1 MPDRVVIADTSCL
14 ISLTRIDQLELLN
27 ALYKEVSI
35 TKEIA
40 VEFGVPLPH
49 WVKVVGVKDA
59 QYLKLLQN
67 QLDLG
72 EASALALALELEDV
86 LLILD
91 DLKGRKEAMRLGFDV
106 TGTLGILLKAKQKG
120 LLSSVRHQIEKLTSM
135 GFRVSPQVQ
144 EQLLKLS
151 EE

>member
-27 ALYKEVSI
+27 SLYKEVSI

-40 VEFGVPLPH
+40 LEFGEPLPH
-49 WVKVVGVKDA
+49 WVKVVAVKDA
-59 QYLKLLQN
+59 HYLKLLQN

-72 EASALALALELEDV
+72 EASALALALELGDV

-91 DLKGRKEAMRLGFDV
+91 DLKGRKEAM
-106 TGTLGILLKAKQKG
+106 
-120 LLSSVRHQIEKLTSM
+120 
-135 GFRVSPQVQ
+135 
-144 EQLLKLS
+144 LS

>member
-27 ALYKEVSI
+27 SLYKEVSI

-40 VEFGVPLPH
+40 LEFGEPLPP

-59 QYLKLLQN
+59 HYMKLLQN

-72 EASALALALELEDV
+72 EASALALGLELGNV

-91 DLKGRKEAMRLGFDV
+91 DLKGRKEAMRLGFEV
-106 TGTLGILLKAKQKG
+106 TGTLGILLKAKERG
-120 LLSSVRHQIEKLTSM
+120 FLTSVRHQIEKLTAM
-135 GFRVSPQVQ
+135 GFRVSPRVQ
-144 EQLLKLS
+144 EQLLRLS
-151 EE
+151 HE

>member
-14 ISLTRIDQLELLN
+14 ISLKRIDQLELLN
-27 ALYKEVSI
+27 ALYKEVNI

-40 VEFGVPLPH
+40 LEFGEPLPP

-59 QYLKLLQN
+59 HYMKLLQN

-72 EASALALALELEDV
+72 EASALALGLELGNV

-120 LLSSVRHQIEKLTSM
+120 LLTSVRHQIEKLTAM
-135 GFRVSPQVQ
+135 GFRVSPRVQ
-144 EQLLKLS
+144 EQLLRLS

>member
-27 ALYKEVSI
+27 SLYKEVNI

-40 VEFGVPLPH
+40 LEFGEPLPP

-59 QYLKLLQN
+59 HYMKLLQN

-72 EASALALALELEDV
+72 EASALALGLELGDV

-120 LLSSVRHQIEKLTSM
+120 LLTSVRHQIEKLTAM
-135 GFRVSPQVQ
+135 GFRVSPRVQ
-144 EQLLKLS
+144 EQLLRLS

>member
-27 ALYKEVSI
+27 SLYKEVNI

-40 VEFGVPLPH
+40 LEFGEPLPH

-59 QYLKLLQN
+59 HYMKLLQN

-72 EASALALALELEDV
+72 EASALALALELGDV

-120 LLSSVRHQIEKLTSM
+120 LLTSVRHQIEKLTSM

>member
-40 VEFGVPLPH
+40 LEFGVPLPH

-59 QYLKLLQN
+59 HYLKLLQN

-72 EASALALALELEDV
+72 EASALALALELGNV

-120 LLSSVRHQIEKLTSM
+120 LLTSVRHQIEKLISM

>member
-1 MPDRVVIADTSCL
+1 M
-14 ISLTRIDQLELLN
+14 TRIDQLELLN

>member
-40 VEFGVPLPH
+40 LEFGVPLPH

-59 QYLKLLQN
+59 HYLKLLQN

-72 EASALALALELEDV
+72 EASALALALELGNV

-120 LLSSVRHQIEKLTSM
+120 LLTSVRHQIEKLTSM
-135 GFRVSPQVQ
+135 GFRVSPQDQ